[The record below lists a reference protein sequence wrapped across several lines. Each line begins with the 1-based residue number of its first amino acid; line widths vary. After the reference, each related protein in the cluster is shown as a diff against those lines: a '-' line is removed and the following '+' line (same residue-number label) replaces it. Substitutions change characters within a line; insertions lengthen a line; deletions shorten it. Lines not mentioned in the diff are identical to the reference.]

1 MGSDLG
7 IRPPGPE
14 NMDFRGSLLK
24 CWYGGGM
31 SVGGGE
37 HGSLVFGVED
47 LVKLS
52 LAFLLA
58 TKFPKSTPGGG
69 LLVAAKILCLHNLAM
84 SSLWLVGG
92 GGCIKLGGLNH
103 GNIEAEIWPFSI
115 FHLTSKL
122 D

>member
-14 NMDFRGSLLK
+14 NMDFLGSLLK

-37 HGSLVFGVED
+37 QGSLVFGVED

-52 LAFLLA
+52 LPAFLLTA
-58 TKFPKSTPGGG
+58 KFPNSPPGG
-69 LLVAAKILCLHNLAM
+69 LLAAAKILCLHNLAI

-92 GGCIKLGGLNH
+92 GGCIKLGGLNQ
-103 GNIEAEIWPFSI
+103 GNIEAEIKFFS
-115 FHLTSKL
+115 LGQK
-122 D
+122 

>member
-14 NMDFRGSLLK
+14 NMDFLGSLLK

-37 HGSLVFGVED
+37 QGSLVFGVED

-52 LAFLLA
+52 FAFLFV
-58 TKFPKSTPGGG
+58 KFPNSPPGG
-69 LLVAAKILCLHNLAM
+69 LLAAAKILCLHNLAM

-92 GGCIKLGGLNH
+92 GGCIKLGGLNQ
-103 GNIEAEIWPFSI
+103 GNIEAEIKFLI
-115 FHLTSKL
+115 LGQK
-122 D
+122 